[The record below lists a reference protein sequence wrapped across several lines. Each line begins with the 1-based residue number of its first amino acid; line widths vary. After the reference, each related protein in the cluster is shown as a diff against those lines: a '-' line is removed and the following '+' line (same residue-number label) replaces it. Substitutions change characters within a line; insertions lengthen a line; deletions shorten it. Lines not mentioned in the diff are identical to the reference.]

1 MELETFQAPGDRRR
15 QEMQDRRCRRADACC
30 QSRPLL
36 EKLMLWTMAVILMVL
51 WALGLASSYSLGG
64 YIHILPAVALVV
76 MAAGFLQGRGDY
88 R

>member
-1 MELETFQAPGDRRR
+1 
-15 QEMQDRRCRRADACC
+15 
-30 QSRPLL
+30 
-36 EKLMLWTMAVILMVL
+36 MLWTMAVILMVL